1 MFPRRK
7 PIGGLGHWDCM
18 RDLVVLGIWDSM
30 CSDPLGS
37 LCSCHIHTLHHPF
50 YLMPHNFFQSFII
63 FPFLFL
69 RVIGNGLMGPY
80 HHFLYETESNCY
92 IGALLGIYHSLMR
105 AIIIQYYPNLIL
117 PEFCLC
123 SQFFTDL
130 LSVISIPPLDFLRSP

>member
-1 MFPRRK
+1 MSFCVLMYVLKAPSSINCNLVVLGIWEVVVFPRRK

-37 LCSCHIHTLHHPF
+37 LCSCHIHTLHLF

-80 HHFLYETESNCY
+80 HHFLYEIESNCY
-92 IGALLGIYHSLMR
+92 IGALLGIYHSFMR
-105 AIIIQYYPNLIL
+105 
-117 PEFCLC
+117 E
-123 SQFFTDL
+123 L
-130 LSVISIPPLDFLRSP
+130 L

>member
-80 HHFLYETESNCY
+80 HHFLYEIESNCY
-92 IGALLGIYHSLMR
+92 IGSS
-105 AIIIQYYPNLIL
+105 QNLNFS
-117 PEFCLC
+117 PPPTF
-123 SQFFTDL
+123 QF
-130 LSVISIPPLDFLRSP
+130 LSVISLPPLDFLRSP